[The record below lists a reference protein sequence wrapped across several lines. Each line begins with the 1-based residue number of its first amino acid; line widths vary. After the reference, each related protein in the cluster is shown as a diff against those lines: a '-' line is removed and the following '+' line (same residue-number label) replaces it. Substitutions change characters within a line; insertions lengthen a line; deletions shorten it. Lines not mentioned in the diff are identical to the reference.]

1 MARQDLRATM
11 RYKDQDHPTRAKRFG
26 QALGARSVSKT
37 APLVSHTDPS
47 FAPNPL
53 AQQVIAPRQRVP
65 FLPHVLELVFCL
77 PPLQTHMI
85 NAPTQQALLALMVHA
100 AMADGDKSQAERDFV
115 RELSL
120 QLDEQG
126 GAKQLAQAVQAALL
140 GRLSAQQA
148 AAQLQDPMHRQLAYE
163 WATAV
168 CHADGLCSPAEAAFL
183 QRLKT
188 DLQLSKAEAE
198 PEATTH
204 TQALAR
210 AAYAE
215 EAAAPLHAPAA
226 ATALTVALT
235 AAAAPSAP
243 AVPAAPAVDNAAID
257 RSILNYAILNGALEL
272 LPQSWASMAIIPLQ
286 IKMVYR
292 VGQAHGVSLDQGH
305 IKEFIAAAGVGL
317 TSQYIEEFGR
327 KLLGGLLGK
336 AGGKLLGGLGSQ
348 ATGMAFSFA
357 STYALGHLAKRYYA
371 GGRVMST
378 DLLRQTYQGLLSSG
392 KTLQQQHLGDIQ
404 ARASTLDAGEV
415 MRMVRG

>member
-1 MARQDLRATM
+1 
-11 RYKDQDHPTRAKRFG
+11 
-26 QALGARSVSKT
+26 
-37 APLVSHTDPS
+37 
-47 FAPNPL
+47 
-53 AQQVIAPRQRVP
+53 
-65 FLPHVLELVFCL
+65 
-77 PPLQTHMI
+77 MI
-85 NAPTQQALLALMVHA
+85 NAPTQQALLAIMVHA

-115 RELSL
+115 RDLSL

-188 DLQLSKAEAE
+188 DLQMGKSEAE

-226 ATALTVALT
+226 VA
-235 AAAAPSAP
+235 AQPSAP
-243 AVPAAPAVDNAAID
+243 TAPTALAAAPAAPAVDNAAID

>member
-1 MARQDLRATM
+1 
-11 RYKDQDHPTRAKRFG
+11 
-26 QALGARSVSKT
+26 
-37 APLVSHTDPS
+37 
-47 FAPNPL
+47 
-53 AQQVIAPRQRVP
+53 
-65 FLPHVLELVFCL
+65 
-77 PPLQTHMI
+77 MI
-85 NAPTQQALLALMVHA
+85 NAPTQQALLAIMVHA
-100 AMADGDKSQAERDFV
+100 AMADGEKSQAERDFV
-115 RELSL
+115 RDLSL

-183 QRLKT
+183 QQLKT
-188 DLQLSKAEAE
+188 HLQLGGAE
-198 PEATTH
+198 PEATAH
-204 TQALAR
+204 TQALAQ

-226 ATALTVALT
+226 VAALPIAMAAL
-235 AAAAPSAP
+235 PSAP
-243 AVPAAPAVDNAAID
+243 AAAPAPAADNAAID